1 MNLKY
6 LLKKNLNIKNGYLI
20 AIMIALILVVGGSFT
35 YALFTSTNE
44 SKGALNIITG
54 NLYPHIE
61 SDALDNNKEI
71 SVAPKEAKYIS
82 IKLANINSRDA
93 KVNLY
98 YSFSEASD
106 KVEVRY
112 LTTGDT
118 PPTNE
123 GYVLAKNGTSN
134 DSKTI
139 NVRIVNNDTKNI
151 IVRFGSSVGLAA
163 AVLDFP
169 VDKYVLTESQGNDNI
184 LVAYTYNQITT
195 DPNYCITGE
204 EATCQVNKCYLDK
217 NINACPAGTIF
228 RYRVNDTEYKYFHVV
243 SDVGDKLTLQQREN
257 TVLEKPWYEEYS
269 EAGEPLGVN
278 NNSHGPL
285 ALLTLVEEA
294 TANWNYVNDI
304 TYTMGTTP
312 FKDISNTGCLD
323 VNGCPLNSYVLDSRT
338 AKARMITLQEAVAVG
353 CNNDSCPIWMHNYL
367 SGSKSYGGS
376 VNGTDNGYWTM
387 SATSDYLSSAWLV
400 YFYGSVD
407 YDVTSSDSYGGRAV
421 IEINKGNGRE
431 GI

>member
-20 AIMIALILVVGGSFT
+20 TIMIAIILIIGGSFT

-71 SVAPKEAKYIS
+71 ALAPNEAKYIS

-98 YSFSEASD
+98 YSLSEASD
-106 KVEVRY
+106 KIEVRY

-139 NVRIVNNDTKNI
+139 NIRIVNNDTKNI
-151 IVRFGSSVGLAA
+151 VVRFGGNVGLATA
-163 AVLDFP
+163 TLDFP
-169 VDKYVLTESQGNDNI
+169 VDKYVLTISQGNDNI
-184 LVAYTYNQITT
+184 LTAYTYNQNVA
-195 DPNYCITGE
+195 DSNYCVTGE
-204 EATCQVNKCYLDK
+204 EATCQINKCYLDK
-217 NINACPAGTIF
+217 NISACPIGTIF
-228 RYRVNDTEYKYFHVV
+228 RYRVNETEVKYFHVV
-243 SDVGDKLTLQQREN
+243 SDDGDKLTLQQREN
-257 TVLEKPWYEEYS
+257 TVVGHPWYEEYS
-269 EAGEPLGVN
+269 GTTPLGVN
-278 NNSHGPL
+278 NNSHGPTTV
-285 ALLTLVEEA
+285 LTPLEEA
-294 TANWNYVNDI
+294 TVGWTYVNDM
-304 TYTMGTTP
+304 TYTMGTTQ
-312 FKDISNTGCLD
+312 FKGVSNTGCLD
-323 VNGCPLNSYVLDSRT
+323 VNGCPLNSYTLEPKTV
-338 AKARMITLQEAVAVG
+338 KARMITLQEAVAAG
-353 CNNDSCPIWMHNYL
+353 CNKESCPIWMYNYL
-367 SGSKSYGGS
+367 NGSKTYGGT
-376 VNGTDNGYWTM
+376 VNGIGNGYWTM
-387 SATSDYLSSAWLV
+387 SGVSDYVSSAWLV

-407 YDVTSSDSYGGRAV
+407 YDATSSDNYGGRAV
-421 IEINKGNGRE
+421 VEINKGNGRE
-431 GI
+431 EI